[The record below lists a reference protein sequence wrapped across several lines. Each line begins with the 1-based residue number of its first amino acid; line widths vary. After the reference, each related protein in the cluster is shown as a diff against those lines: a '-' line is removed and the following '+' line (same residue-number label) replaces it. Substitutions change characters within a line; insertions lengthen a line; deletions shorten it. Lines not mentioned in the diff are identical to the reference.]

1 MCYFA
6 LSTEE
11 NVFTVT
17 SCFSRSEYIS
27 WTSVDLKN
35 PLAVLH
41 KQQRSWEEF
50 AFFFF
55 AVPYCSCLRLK
66 KMVAICRQ
74 KEKMRT
80 NSGFLIY
87 NVSFSSHNLRKVFFT
102 LKIGKLY
109 KIWKIFDQVH
119 NFQIFKAAFKKMYY

>member
-50 AFFFF
+50 AFFFCRSLLF
-55 AVPYCSCLRLK
+55 LFTSK
-66 KMVAICRQ
+66 KDGCHLSSKR
-74 KEKMRT
+74 KMRT
-80 NSGFLIY
+80 NNGFLIY
-87 NVSFSSHNLRKVFFT
+87 NVSFSSHNLRRVFFT